1 MKIIDVEAWDRKTP
15 YNNFIRYTNPVFSLS
30 ARLDVSTVYERS
42 KRMGR
47 SFFADFLFLVTVS
60 LNRVEGLRLRI
71 NDKGEVVLY
80 DQIAPSFIV
89 MQENGV
95 IATCRTEFTLDYEA
109 FYQTVRRDLE
119 KKAKM
124 EAVQEEFNRKEEPD
138 VFYSTCLPWLDF
150 VSMSNPYHYEDASAT
165 SIPRLSW
172 GKFVEESDGR
182 RRLTFDIA
190 AHHALLDGK
199 AICDGFA
206 VMSAALAKGDAFFES
221 PKEVLDEICASLGI
235 KDHLS

>member
-1 MKIIDVEAWDRKTP
+1 MKIIDIEAWDRKTP
-15 YNNFIRYTNPVFSLS
+15 YKNFVRYTNPIFSLA
-30 ARLDVSTVYERS
+30 ARLDVEAVYRRS
-42 KRMGR
+42 KRTGR
-47 SFFADFLFLVTVS
+47 SFFADFLFLVTAS
-60 LNRVEGLRLRI
+60 LNRVESLRLRI
-71 NDKGEVVLY
+71 NEKGEVVLY

-119 KKAKM
+119 KKARL
-124 EAVQEEFNRKEEPD
+124 ESVQEEFNRKEEPD
-138 VFYSTCLPWLDF
+138 VFYTTCLPWLDF
-150 VSMSNPYHYEDASAT
+150 VSMSNPYHYEDASAS

-172 GKFVEESDGR
+172 GKFVEESDGH

-206 VMSAALAKGDAFFES
+206 VMSAALEEADAFYED
-221 PKEVLDEICASLGI
+221 PKSVLDAICHKLGI
-235 KDHLS
+235 QDKL